1 MANRRIPDGLR
12 ERYREV
18 VASFETR
25 GVDVSSDATV
35 ADDTRKWLD
44 GQNDLPW
51 QSSQGI
57 TSDEYFFITTLYGN
71 NDPNGQRTLIRKFF
85 EPLFVRGAEGDVRRF
100 NERLDYDGLRA
111 PWMKCRLCKMAR
123 ILQERD
129 ISMKQY
135 VDELRSLERAASVHN
150 PMPALGRIVRDHGA
164 TSSKT
169 LSVFVRDCVGGNCFP
184 IDLRVERQLIKY
196 TIPTNER
203 LLVRVCLDLGR
214 NPRHDARLFYEAN

>member
-1 MANRRIPDGLR
+1 MMQMLPVLQQGTWFQRRLYDILWTMANRRIPDGLR

-100 NERLDYDGLRA
+100 NERL
-111 PWMKCRLCKMAR
+111 
-123 ILQERD
+123 
-129 ISMKQY
+129 
-135 VDELRSLERAASVHN
+135 
-150 PMPALGRIVRDHGA
+150 
-164 TSSKT
+164 
-169 LSVFVRDCVGGNCFP
+169 
-184 IDLRVERQLIKY
+184 
-196 TIPTNER
+196 
-203 LLVRVCLDLGR
+203 
-214 NPRHDARLFYEAN
+214 